1 MLLAVQLNLLGGEN
15 LQKVDVESL
24 LCANFE
30 TAMVQQTQFS
40 QCFMEPEK
48 KLRNASWNRKRNCE
62 RCCCS
67 DVLVV

>member
-1 MLLAVQLNLLGGEN
+1 MLLAVQLNVIGGEN

-48 KLRNASWNRKRNCE
+48 KLQK
-62 RCCCS
+62 
-67 DVLVV
+67 VLLQWRFGCLK

>member
-15 LQKVDVESL
+15 LQKADVESL

-48 KLRNASWNRKRNCE
+48 KLRK
-62 RCCCS
+62 
-67 DVLVV
+67 VLLQ